1 MLIWVY
7 SLLVC
12 LDCAWSGWQD
22 NLSPRIYLQPR
33 ERYDY
38 SVFRGNTTFNDH
50 FSVVLR
56 DGDSVLVA
64 GRNILYKLAIHNLK
78 LEQSLVWQASEQDR
92 SVCVVKGK
100 SEDYCQNYIKVLK
113 KYEND
118 AGRYLVCGTNAYKP
132 VCRDYVEDSGNYLMT
147 NEVKGVGKCPYN
159 PLDNSTA
166 VLVGDR
172 LYAGTTADYQGVD
185 PLIYRDPLRT
195 LQFDSRHLNNPSFVG
210 SFSHQQ
216 FVYFFFRE
224 GAVEYMNCGKRVFSR
239 VARVCKNDK
248 GGTRA
253 FNHKW
258 TSFLKARLN
267 CSVPGN
273 FPFYFDEIQDV
284 SRVIEG
290 VYRGDDPAKIV
301 YAVFSTPP
309 NSIGGSAVCAFS
321 VADIDAV
328 FSGRF
333 KEQAST
339 SDNWL
344 AVESHKVP
352 DPRPGSCTNDSKV
365 DLSDVNMNFIKTH
378 PLMNDAVPAF
388 FPGPLL
394 VRTGLYTGFTSV
406 DVDAQV
412 VSPDGAMYDVL
423 FVGTRAGHLLKTVNA
438 VMGSGSNPTSTPPA
452 PVIIE
457 EIEAVHGPVHKIQVL
472 NNKKGGGHVI
482 VVSSTEVRS
491 YPLYRCD
498 KAKSCTECVALQDP
512 YCAWDV
518 RGEVCRG
525 ALSWA
530 KGSHKSYLQSVVKG
544 SHAQCP
550 RSEATPTSSSSA
562 QYNKNSGTVINSVG
576 NKQTEEKMEFNSGVD
591 DPGTDVSPERKVAPA
606 LFTLETLII
615 TVSAGAVA
623 ALVLGFVTGYCCGR
637 KCGKDES
644 NVPYQDAE
652 YEYFEQRQ
660 LPPRPLP
667 GPALQP
673 LLQGDYK
680 QQPEETL
687 YAEPVLINHNK
698 PSNPLGTTLAHKPY
712 PTSGMNQLGGQM
724 NLNQNNKYNTISNI
738 HKRNQGHYSDG
749 LGRSALSEDRDS
761 GPQPTHINHYERGG
775 VGVVGGI
782 GGVGLRSGGP
792 PQHATVYHMGTLS
805 RAGAAANKH
814 QQSAGGGG
822 RDDAGQVTAVDSA
835 YGTTRSVKKVY
846 L

>member
-1 MLIWVY
+1 MIFWAVY
-7 SLLVC
+7 LFVC
-12 LDCAWSGWQD
+12 FDPAWSGWQD

-38 SVFRGNTTFNDH
+38 NVFRGNSTHDDH

-56 DGDSVLVA
+56 DGQSLLVG
-64 GRNILYKLAIHNLK
+64 GRNVLYKLGVDDLK
-78 LEQSLVWQASEQDR
+78 LEMSLEWTASEQDK

-100 SEDYCQNYIKVLK
+100 SEDFCQNYVKVLK

-118 AGRYLVCGTNAYKP
+118 SGRYLVCGTNAYKP
-132 VCRDYVEDSGNYLMT
+132 VCRDYVEDSGSYLMT
-147 NEVKGVGKCPYN
+147 NEVKGVGKCPYS
-159 PLDNSTA
+159 PLHNSTA

-185 PLIYRDPLRT
+185 ALIYRDPLRT
-195 LQFDSRHLNNPSFVG
+195 LQHEATALNIPSFVG
-210 SFSHQQ
+210 SFALDG

-224 GAVEYMNCGKRVFSR
+224 GAIEYMNCGKTVYSR
-239 VARVCKNDK
+239 VARICENDN

-253 FNHKW
+253 LNNKW
-258 TSFLKARLN
+258 TSYLKARLN

-273 FPFYFDEIQDV
+273 FPFYFDEIQDI

-290 VYRGDDPAKIV
+290 VYKGEEPSRLV

-321 VADIDAV
+321 IGDFNAA
-328 FSGRF
+328 FNGLF
-333 KEQAST
+333 KEQT
-339 SDNWL
+339 KDNQNWL
-344 AVESHKVP
+344 PLGAHRVP
-352 DPRPGSCTNDSKV
+352 DPRPGTCMNDSKV
-365 DLSDVNMNFIKTH
+365 DLTDANMNFIKKH
-378 PLMNDAVPAF
+378 PLMNTAVESF

-394 VRTGLYTGFTSV
+394 VRTGLDTGFTSI

-412 VSPDGAMYDVL
+412 VSPEGATYDVI
-423 FVGTRAGHLLKTVNA
+423 FVGTRSGHLLKSVNTI
-438 VMGSGSNPTSTPPA
+438 SGVDGGPTSRPPV

-457 EIEAVHGPVHKIQVL
+457 EIEAVNGAVIKVQVV
-472 NNKKGGGHVI
+472 NDEKGSGHVI
-482 VVSSTEVRS
+482 VVSSSEVRS

-498 KAKSCTECVALQDP
+498 KATSCSQCVALQDP
-512 YCAWDV
+512 YCAWDL
-518 RGEVCRG
+518 RDGVCRG
-525 ALSWA
+525 ASSWS
-530 KGSHKSYLQSVVKG
+530 KGSQKSYFQNVTGGHHS
-544 SHAQCP
+544 SCP
-550 RSEATPTSSSSA
+550 HSDAALPTSN
-562 QYNKNSGTVINSVG
+562 YPNKNKYNSGTVINSIEDKLLLEKVSNSNHEVG
-576 NKQTEEKMEFNSGVD
+576 TRRD
-591 DPGTDVSPERKVAPA
+591 ISPEKKVAPA

-637 KCGKDES
+637 KCGKEES

-673 LLQGDYK
+673 LLQQQQGDYK

-687 YAEPVLINHNK
+687 YAEPILINQIK
-698 PSNPLGTTLAHKPY
+698 PSNPLGTTLAYKPY
-712 PTSGMNQLGGQM
+712 PASGMSYAMTGPVNQT
-724 NLNQNNKYNTISNI
+724 NKFNTISNI
-738 HKRNQGHYSDG
+738 HKRGAQGHYG
-749 LGRSALSEDRDS
+749 LARGALSEDRGGEGVPS
-761 GPQPTHINHYERGG
+761 HYERGG
-775 VGVVGGI
+775 MV
-782 GGVGLRSGGP
+782 RGP
-792 PQHATVYHMGTLS
+792 VPHSSVYHMGTIS
-805 RAGAAANKH
+805 RANKH
-814 QQSAGGGG
+814 NQDPAH
-822 RDDAGQVTAVDSA
+822 QVVDSA